1 MMYNKNK
8 LVDQLIKHEGLELKV
23 YKCTEGFETIGVG
36 RNLRDR
42 GISEDEA
49 RYLCDNDIEIVE
61 RELTAAF
68 PMVSKLNDVRIRVVL
83 DMAFNV
89 GVPRLKGFVK
99 MWKAIELDDYEQAAI
114 EMLDSKWARQVKG
127 RSYTLSRMMETGVE

>member
-1 MMYNKNK
+1 MMYNKDK

-49 RYLCDNDIEIVE
+49 RCLCDNDIEIVE

-68 PMVSKLNDVRIRVVL
+68 PMVSKLNDVRVRVVL